1 LNLGQFREYRCF
13 LQTFLHRGLV
23 PRAMHGDALRRF
35 ITLRRVAVP
44 RAGIAREFSN
54 LSATLILPFL
64 LFWTAPQGNQV
75 THTRR
80 LQLKTMPLI
89 LISII
94 LGPLGNVFL
103 GKGMKGVGSVTSARM
118 IDLLPI
124 ASRVLRSE
132 YIWLGIVCLMG
143 FFVTHMLLLTWADYS
158 YVQPATSLSYLSIAI
173 LSYLLLGEMISPL
186 RWLGV
191 AVICVGVLIV
201 GRTSPSTSEAP
212 EHA

>member
-1 LNLGQFREYRCF
+1 
-13 LQTFLHRGLV
+13 
-23 PRAMHGDALRRF
+23 
-35 ITLRRVAVP
+35 
-44 RAGIAREFSN
+44 
-54 LSATLILPFL
+54 
-64 LFWTAPQGNQV
+64 V
-75 THTRR
+75 TRTRR

-103 GKGMKGVGSVTSARM
+103 GKGMKGVGSVTSARI
-118 IDLLPI
+118 IDLPPI
-124 ASRVLRSE
+124 ASRVLTSG

-143 FFVTHMLLLTWADYS
+143 FFVAHMLLLTWADYS

-173 LSYLLLGEMISPL
+173 LSYLVLGEMISPL

-191 AVICVGVLIV
+191 TVICVGVLLV